1 MPLTF
6 TVLLIGAVILLVRH
20 LTPAPK
26 PIRVDRAVETRRVI
40 DEIKARLE
48 FGLLLTPAT
57 EPRLSRLGGE
67 PDMPPG
73 TEWPVGPEGALGF
86 LGQLDLMA
94 ARQAGGPE
102 SLPETGLLQFFH
114 DERWGEADQVR
125 VLFSEGE
132 RTRTSPPPSVPDYW
146 RYHELAVAFDRQ
158 PSLPSLEW
166 MGINPRE
173 VARSGPAWAELAKIA
188 GDRPKP
194 EALHQLGGYPD
205 EIQPECLPNSA
216 EFAPLKG
223 EKQSTSPWRLLLQID
238 TDDRTGMAWQDGG
251 RLYVLVRDAHA
262 RAGDF
267 SRTVTIVHTY

>member
-6 TVLLIGAVILLVRH
+6 TVLLIGAVVVLVRH
-20 LTPAPK
+20 LMLTSK
-26 PIRVDRAVETRRVI
+26 PVQADRTAKTRRVVE
-40 DEIKARLE
+40 DIKARME
-48 FGLLLTPAT
+48 FALLFVPAT
-57 EPRLSRLGGE
+57 ETGLSRLGGE
-67 PDMPPG
+67 PDMVPG
-73 TEWPVGPEGALGF
+73 GVWPVGPEGELGF
-86 LGQLDLMA
+86 VGQLDLAA

-102 SLPETGLLQFFH
+102 WLPATGLLQFFH

-132 RTRTSPPPSVPDYW
+132 RFRTPPPPSVPDYW
-146 RYHELAVAFDRQ
+146 RYEELAVAFDRR

-166 MGINPRE
+166 MGIHPRE
-173 VARSGPAWAELAKIA
+173 VAPSGPAWAELAEIA

-223 EKQSTSPWRLLLQID
+223 TRRSKSPWRLLLQID

-251 RLYVLVRDAHA
+251 RVYILIRDADA
-262 RAGDF
+262 RAADF
-267 SRTVTIVHTY
+267 SRTVTITHTY